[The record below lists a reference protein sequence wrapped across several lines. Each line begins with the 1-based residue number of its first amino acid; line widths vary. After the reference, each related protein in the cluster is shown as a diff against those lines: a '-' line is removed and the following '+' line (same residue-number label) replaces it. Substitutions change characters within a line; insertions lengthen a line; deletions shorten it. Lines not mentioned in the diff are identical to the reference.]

1 MAKAPTDPNELNP
14 NQARFVEEYLIDLNA
29 KQAAIRAGYSE
40 KTADSQ
46 GNRLLT
52 NAKVARAVAARQ
64 DERAKEV
71 GITQARVLR
80 ELALL
85 AFSDVG
91 HYVID
96 PDTGAVTLAE
106 SAPRGA
112 RRAISSIKRRT
123 RTDADGGVTREVE
136 IRLWDKPGPL
146 KLAGQHV
153 GLFGDREEDVTPP
166 VINVYTGMRPPPELE
181 AKPAENVGPTTTTT
195 LPAAEYSPPGSKT

>member
-1 MAKAPTDPNELNP
+1 MAKAETANGLNEK
-14 NQARFVEEYLIDLNA
+14 QARFVEEYLIDLNA
-29 KQAAIRAGYSE
+29 TQAAIRSGYSA

-52 NAKVARAVAARQ
+52 NARIARAVASRQ
-64 DERAKEV
+64 DERAKDV

-91 HYVID
+91 NYVID
-96 PDTGAVTLAE
+96 PEVGTVRLADGA
-106 SAPRGA
+106 PKGA

-136 IRLWDKPGPL
+136 IKLWDKPGPL

-153 GLFGDREEDVTPP
+153 GLFSDRDDDEVVPP

-181 AKPAENVGPTTTTT
+181 AAKPAENVGPTTTTT
-195 LPAAEYSPPGSKT
+195 LDPGGKTND